1 MFEGVKL
8 LQNMSALAGHAEKRH
23 AIIAENVANADT
35 PGFKARDLQPFSEI
49 FQKSEMTGRDINSVS
64 ADIRKME
71 TGDIASP
78 NGNTVS
84 LEQQTMLA
92 AQTKGDHELALAVYR
107 KALEMMKMAI
117 GKNI

>member
-8 LQNMSALAGHAEKRH
+8 LQNMSAMAGHAEKRH
-23 AIIAENVANADT
+23 ALIAENIANADT

-49 FQKSEMTGRDINSVS
+49 FQKSKMNGVDVKTLA
-64 ADIRKME
+64 ADVQKME
-71 TGDIASP
+71 TADIASP

-92 AQTKGDHELALAVYR
+92 AQTKGDHEMALVVYR